1 MPDLRCITKSAVT
14 AVGACKYRDIFLLKE
29 GKIIAICEFRPS
41 MEIMV
46 VEDSGT
52 NRFWFEKMNF
62 AKQFDL
68 QNYECDLVNSCNGLV
83 CLSGV
88 QEGSIYVCNPVLVL
102 PYLLEA
108 EIYTLGTGSWRS
120 IGNALGEV
128 PAPPQFKLDMLSFDR
143 LRLGVFDG
151 CLSACCYRANGAWEL
166 EICVTKDY
174 GVKESWTT
182 QFRINPYV
190 TDCKT
195 DYYYPLIFLK
205 NGEILI
211 SFNDEFVVCYNL
223 EKGSL
228 RDTRIFRTMGE
239 FTTIGYTPCF
249 VSLDDFAKGEQI
261 SSCWLQF
268 RNHGMTTFQPSQGLK
283 GRELSILLAVSYGQL
298 KL

>member
-1 MPDLRCITKSAVT
+1 MAVDRFPIEYHRGDILK
-14 AVGACKYRDIFLLKE
+14 ASCKGPRQ
-29 GKIIAICEFRPS
+29 
-41 MEIMV
+41 MQV

-52 NRFWFEKMNF
+52 NRFWFENMNF

-88 QEGSIYVCNPVLVL
+88 QEGSIYVCNPV
-102 PYLLEA
+102 
-108 EIYTLGTGSWRS
+108 
-120 IGNALGEV
+120 LGEV

-261 SSCWLQF
+261 SRKRSSGKDGSTCF
-268 RNHGMTTFQPSQGLK
+268 
-283 GRELSILLAVSYGQL
+283 
-298 KL
+298 

>member
-1 MPDLRCITKSAVT
+1 MHETLHWATENNLAVCCYGAIT
-14 AVGACKYRDIFLLKE
+14 CFD
-29 GKIIAICEFRPS
+29 
-41 MEIMV
+41 
-46 VEDSGT
+46 
-52 NRFWFEKMNF
+52 FEK
-62 AKQFDL
+62 DL
-68 QNYECDLVNSCNGLV
+68 
-83 CLSGV
+83 
-88 QEGSIYVCNPVLVL
+88 
-102 PYLLEA
+102 
-108 EIYTLGTGSWRS
+108 
-120 IGNALGEV
+120 LGEV

-261 SSCWLQF
+261 SRKRSSGKDGSTCF
-268 RNHGMTTFQPSQGLK
+268 
-283 GRELSILLAVSYGQL
+283 
-298 KL
+298 

>member
-1 MPDLRCITKSAVT
+1 MAVDRFPIEYHRGDILK
-14 AVGACKYRDIFLLKE
+14 ASCKGPRQ
-29 GKIIAICEFRPS
+29 
-41 MEIMV
+41 MQV

-88 QEGSIYVCNPVLVL
+88 QEGSIYVCNPVL
-102 PYLLEA
+102 
-108 EIYTLGTGSWRS
+108 GSWRS
-120 IGNALGEV
+120 IGNALGEIREV

-211 SFNDEFVVCYNL
+211 SFNDERTDIKE
-223 EKGSL
+223 EKQWEGWQHL
-228 RDTRIFRTMGE
+228 LLTR
-239 FTTIGYTPCF
+239 
-249 VSLDDFAKGEQI
+249 
-261 SSCWLQF
+261 SSVKV
-268 RNHGMTTFQPSQGLK
+268 TPSQGLK

>member
-1 MPDLRCITKSAVT
+1 MAVDRFPIEYHRGDILK
-14 AVGACKYRDIFLLKE
+14 ASCKGPRQ
-29 GKIIAICEFRPS
+29 
-41 MEIMV
+41 MQV

-88 QEGSIYVCNPVLVL
+88 QEGSIYVCNPVLGEYITIPV
-102 PYLLEA
+102 PDDYGRYNKSFA
-108 EIYTLGTGSWRS
+108 LGFNVRT
-120 IGNALGEV
+120 NEFKDLLGEV

-151 CLSACCYRANGAWEL
+151 CLSACCYRTNGAWEL

-261 SSCWLQF
+261 SRKRSSGKDGSTCF
-268 RNHGMTTFQPSQGLK
+268 
-283 GRELSILLAVSYGQL
+283 
-298 KL
+298 